1 MSNMMPDLEGYFRG
15 LAPDSDALLRELE
28 AEATRESI
36 PIVGPVVGE
45 LLFVLARATGAAKYP
60 GAGHRHRVFGHLPG
74 PGLRRD
80 TGPGD
85 FPGIRRRDGQP
96 GPGQLGP
103 GRAQRGGGGQGGGGP
118 EVDGG
123 DVGDL

>member
-1 MSNMMPDLEGYFRG
+1 MTKMIPDLEGYFRG
-15 LAPDSDALLRELE
+15 LAPDSDALLLELE

-45 LLFVLARATGAAKYP
+45 LLFVLARATGAKTILELGTATGYS
-60 GAGHRHRVFGHLPG
+60 GIFLGRACAA
-74 PGLRRD
+74 D

-85 FPGIRRRDGQP
+85 FPGIRRCHGQP
-96 GPGQLGP
+96 GPGQLRP
-103 GRAQRGGGGQGGGGP
+103 GRAHRGGGGQGGGGP

-123 DVGDL
+123 DVRDL

>member
-1 MSNMMPDLEGYFRG
+1 MTKMMPDLEGYFRG
-15 LAPDSDALLRELE
+15 LAPDSDALLLELE

-45 LLFVLARATGAAKYP
+45 LLFVLARATGAKTILELGTATGYSGIFLGRACARIP
-60 GAGHRHRVFGHLPG
+60 GRVISLELDECH
-74 PGLRRD
+74 
-80 TGPGD
+80 
-85 FPGIRRRDGQP
+85 GQP
-96 GPGQLGP
+96 GPGQLRP
-103 GRAQRGGGGQGGGGP
+103 GRAHRGGGGQGGGGP